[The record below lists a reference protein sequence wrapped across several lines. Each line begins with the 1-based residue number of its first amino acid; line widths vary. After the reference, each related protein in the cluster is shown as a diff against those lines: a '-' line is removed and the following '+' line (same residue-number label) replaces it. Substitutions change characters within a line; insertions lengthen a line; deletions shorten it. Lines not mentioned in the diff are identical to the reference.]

1 MKAPLSEIARKAL
14 ADERAD
20 ERLIDLSRKKEE
32 GEVEVNGQVYL
43 LRSARTSPLPDEHPD
58 RP

>member
-1 MKAPLSEIARKAL
+1 MKVPLAEIARKAL
-14 ADERAD
+14 AA

>member
-1 MKAPLSEIARKAL
+1 MKVPLAEIARKAL
-14 ADERAD
+14 AAERTA

-43 LRSARTSPLPDEHPD
+43 LRSARTSLLPDELPA
-58 RP
+58 